1 MVTWWATPPEE
12 LSPSNKAST
21 GAAMG
26 FANAIRPKLTLLSSR
41 WQDPQGKTRRE
52 TGELRRRGPSPV
64 PRVARRVAGC
74 AANKVTWD
82 RSARCVEILRVSGQN
97 GCFPF
102 VCGSTM
108 DFT

>member
-26 FANAIRPKLTLLSSR
+26 FANPIRPKLDPSVIALAR
-41 WQDPQGKTRRE
+41 PAGQDA
-52 TGELRRRGPSPV
+52 TGNRGLRRRGASPV

-102 VCGSTM
+102 VCGSTT